1 MRQVDAATFHAAV
14 EEAEG
19 LVVVDFYTQN
29 CGPCRL
35 MYPKV
40 VEMANLFKV
49 DGVTFLKMLC
59 SQDNK
64 EIGKAFK
71 VRVAPTFVLLQGG
84 KEVARMTG
92 AHGESRRG
100 PTARPATSPG
110 GSHAAT
116 DPRLTGPP
124 PRRPQPTNSSSW
136 SRSTSKVARGCH
148 YSFLTFEAYFSSPS
162 RPSRGCSSP
171 ASGFAGVPGRDQQR
185 HHVAGETR
193 SRHFCFTSAMRVA
206 GAEKPV
212 GGSTGGGNGAGLAGV
227 PTPSLEE
234 LGPLTHPDAPAT
246 PSRHVSAPRPRKPA
260 AGRVAAR
267 HRVQRFQVQNTGV
280 GGAYGG
286 GPLKPAPDELAPP
299 EVQPSVGKR
308 QVRGMSTS

>member
-1 MRQVDAATFHAAV
+1 MAAGGGHQGLEKDLAEKGEEWRAARRAAGGVVTGGVDVASQSVDGAEEADGDLVRQVDAATFHAAV

-59 SQDNK
+59 SRDNK

-100 PTARPATSPG
+100 PTARPATSSG

-136 SRSTSKVARGCH
+136 SRSTSK
-148 YSFLTFEAYFSSPS
+148 
-162 RPSRGCSSP
+162 
-171 ASGFAGVPGRDQQR
+171 
-185 HHVAGETR
+185 
-193 SRHFCFTSAMRVA
+193 
-206 GAEKPV
+206 
-212 GGSTGGGNGAGLAGV
+212 
-227 PTPSLEE
+227 
-234 LGPLTHPDAPAT
+234 
-246 PSRHVSAPRPRKPA
+246 
-260 AGRVAAR
+260 
-267 HRVQRFQVQNTGV
+267 
-280 GGAYGG
+280 
-286 GPLKPAPDELAPP
+286 
-299 EVQPSVGKR
+299 
-308 QVRGMSTS
+308 

>member
-1 MRQVDAATFHAAV
+1 
-14 EEAEG
+14 
-19 LVVVDFYTQN
+19 
-29 CGPCRL
+29 
-35 MYPKV
+35 
-40 VEMANLFKV
+40 MANLFKV

-59 SQDNK
+59 SQGNK

-71 VRVAPTFVLLQGG
+71 VRVAPTFVLLRDGE
-84 KEVARMTG
+84 EVARMTG

-100 PTARPATSPG
+100 ARPVASPR
-110 GSHAAT
+110 GSYTAT
-116 DPRLTGPP
+116 DPLLFSSLLFLAARSRRT
-124 PRRPQPTNSSSW
+124 PRAGQEAPLK
-136 SRSTSKVARGCH
+136 SRRGFH
-148 YSFLTFEAYFSSPS
+148 YSFLTFEACFSSPP

-193 SRHFCFTSAMRVA
+193 SRHFCFTSAMRVV
-206 GAEKPV
+206 GVEKPA
-212 GGSTGGGNGAGLAGV
+212 GGSTGGGNGAGLAGAL
-227 PTPSLEE
+227 TPSLEE

-260 AGRVAAR
+260 ARRVAAR

-308 QVRGMSTS
+308 QVSGMSTS